1 MKKGKLITTVLM
13 ALMFVGT
20 NAYAE
25 TATCS
30 NYIAQVNN
38 KIRRIYT
45 SIDANIGAQVS
56 LRNGC
61 CVKSYARKLERSA
74 ANAQHLLND
83 IGDIL
88 DDYNAECT
96 SLFGKPTPEADQMY
110 RNIRRMERR
119 LNEVK
124 TLR

>member
-1 MKKGKLITTVLM
+1 MRKRKLITTTLM
-13 ALMFVGT
+13 VLMFVGT

-25 TATCS
+25 NATCS
-30 NYIAQVNN
+30 NYIAQINN
-38 KIRRIYT
+38 KIRSIYI
-45 SIDANIGAQVS
+45 SIDANIGAQGS

-61 CVKSYARKLERSA
+61 CVKYSARKLERSA
-74 ANAQHLLND
+74 ARAQHLFND

-88 DDYNAECT
+88 DNYNAECT
-96 SLFGKPTPEADQMY
+96 SLFGKQSPEADQMY